1 MQRTYIKDL
10 HEHIGAEVTLFGA
23 VQTLR
28 DQGGIKFIILRDI
41 TGTTQLVILK
51 AHKDVFELTK
61 ELTTESIIK
70 VVGLAKSE
78 KQAPAGI
85 EIEATLIE
93 VLSKA
98 LPELPIPVTE
108 KSGDETDQTKRFD
121 WRWIDLKK
129 AEKQTIFKV
138 WTSLEQGFR
147 EVYHKNNFIQI
158 YTPSIMSTAS
168 ESGAEVFEIKYFER
182 KAYLAQSPQFFKQM
196 AMAGGLER
204 VFIMG
209 PVFRAEPSFTSR
221 HMTEFT
227 GWDFEMSY
235 INSHYEIMDM
245 EEDLIIAGFEKIKN
259 DLGISIEVPTKPF
272 PKLTMKE
279 AKAKLE
285 AAGVAGDRIFDISA
299 EEERELSRIM
309 KEETGH
315 DFLFLVDWPI
325 EGRPFYHMRH
335 QDDPTLTK
343 SFDLL
348 YKGLEITT
356 GAQREHRPEVLEKQA
371 LEKGMDL
378 EPLQDYLNYFRY
390 GCPPHGG
397 VGIGPGRIVMKLL
410 EQPSVKEVTFLPRD
424 VKRIRP

>member
-10 HEHIGAEVTLFGA
+10 HEHIGTEVTLFGA

-147 EVYHKNNFIQI
+147 ERFII
-158 YTPSIMSTAS
+158 RT
-168 ESGAEVFEIKYFER
+168 
-182 KAYLAQSPQFFKQM
+182 
-196 AMAGGLER
+196 
-204 VFIMG
+204 
-209 PVFRAEPSFTSR
+209 
-221 HMTEFT
+221 
-227 GWDFEMSY
+227 
-235 INSHYEIMDM
+235 
-245 EEDLIIAGFEKIKN
+245 
-259 DLGISIEVPTKPF
+259 
-272 PKLTMKE
+272 
-279 AKAKLE
+279 
-285 AAGVAGDRIFDISA
+285 
-299 EEERELSRIM
+299 
-309 KEETGH
+309 
-315 DFLFLVDWPI
+315 
-325 EGRPFYHMRH
+325 
-335 QDDPTLTK
+335 TL
-343 SFDLL
+343 
-348 YKGLEITT
+348 
-356 GAQREHRPEVLEKQA
+356 
-371 LEKGMDL
+371 
-378 EPLQDYLNYFRY
+378 FRY
-390 GCPPHGG
+390 
-397 VGIGPGRIVMKLL
+397 ILL
-410 EQPSVKEVTFLPRD
+410 P
-424 VKRIRP
+424 